1 MKKTVKVLSA
11 LMFTGILGACAPT
24 QTSRGTG
31 QVIDD
36 AALTARV
43 KTNIAK
49 SESFSEAAQ
58 VNVDTYRGVVS
69 LSGFVDSEKQKRD
82 LGQVAKQVA
91 GVEKVFN
98 NLQIKPTASGQ

>member
-11 LMFTGILGACAPT
+11 LMFAGVLSACASGPNT
-24 QTSRGTG
+24 RATG
-31 QVIDD
+31 QVLDD
-36 AALTARV
+36 ASLTARV

-49 SESFSEAAQ
+49 SESFSQAAQ

-69 LSGFVDSEKQKRD
+69 LSGFVDSERQKSD
-82 LGQVAKQVA
+82 LGKAARQVA